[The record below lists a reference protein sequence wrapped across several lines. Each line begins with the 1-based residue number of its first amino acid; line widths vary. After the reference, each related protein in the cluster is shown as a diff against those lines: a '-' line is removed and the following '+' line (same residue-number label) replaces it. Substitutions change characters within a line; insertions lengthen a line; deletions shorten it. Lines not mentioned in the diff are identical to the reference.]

1 MQISYAILTH
11 NEGECIER
19 LFQTILEYKDP
30 QDEIVV
36 VDDYSTDE
44 LTLQILT
51 DYSKNKHI
59 KLYKNPLN
67 NNFANQKNYLSSKC
81 SGDFIFNIDADEMV
95 KPELL
100 VNLKAI
106 ITSNPDVDLYAI
118 PRENTV
124 IGITPEHIRKWNWR
138 LDENGF
144 VNFPDNQL
152 RIMKRNSFI
161 TWQNAVHEVP
171 VGFKK
176 FAFIPDEFALEH
188 VKSIEKQE
196 HQNSFYDTI

>member
-59 KLYKNPLN
+59 KLYKLLRNR
-67 NNFANQKNYLSSKC
+67 LS
-81 SGDFIFNIDADEMV
+81 I
-95 KPELL
+95 
-100 VNLKAI
+100 
-106 ITSNPDVDLYAI
+106 
-118 PRENTV
+118 
-124 IGITPEHIRKWNWR
+124 
-138 LDENGF
+138 
-144 VNFPDNQL
+144 
-152 RIMKRNSFI
+152 
-161 TWQNAVHEVP
+161 
-171 VGFKK
+171 
-176 FAFIPDEFALEH
+176 
-188 VKSIEKQE
+188 
-196 HQNSFYDTI
+196 

>member
-95 KPELL
+95 KPELI

-106 ITSNPDVDLYAI
+106 ISANPDVDLYAI

-124 IGITPEHIRKWNWR
+124 IGITPEHIAKWNWR
-138 LDENGF
+138 LNENGF

-152 RIMKRNSFI
+152 RIMKRNSYI
-161 TWQNAVHEVP
+161 IWQNAVHEVP
-171 VGFKK
+171 TGFKK
-176 FAFIPDEFALEH
+176 FAFIPDEYALEH
-188 VKSIEKQE
+188 VKSIAKQE
-196 HQNSFYDTI
+196 QQNSFYDTI